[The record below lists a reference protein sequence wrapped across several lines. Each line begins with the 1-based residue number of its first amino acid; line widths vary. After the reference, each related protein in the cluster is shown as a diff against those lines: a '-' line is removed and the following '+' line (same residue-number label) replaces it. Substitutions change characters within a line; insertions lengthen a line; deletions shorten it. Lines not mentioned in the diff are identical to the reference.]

1 MFTRKN
7 NRLESLIGP
16 NSEFRGDI
24 TTQGT
29 FRIDGVFSGNITA
42 DWVILGESGSIKGDI
57 TARSV
62 IIGGKVDGNVKAEE
76 LVEIKH
82 MGQLTGDISTR
93 KLSVA
98 EGGVFE
104 GRSLVQKDDES
115 KIVDFPGK
123 EALNK

>member
-7 NRLESLIGP
+7 HKLEALIGP

-29 FRIDGVFSGNITA
+29 FRIDGVFSGNVTA
-42 DWVILGESGSIKGDI
+42 DWVILGENGSINGDI

-76 LVEIKH
+76 FVEIKR
-82 MGQLTGDISTR
+82 MGQLTGDVTTR

-98 EGGVFE
+98 EGAVFE
-104 GRSLVQKDDES
+104 GRSLVQKDES
-115 KIVDFPGK
+115 KILDFPGK
-123 EALNK
+123 EALTK

>member
-1 MFTRKN
+1 MFGRKN
-7 NRLESLIGP
+7 NRLEALIGP

-29 FRIDGVFSGNITA
+29 FRIDGFFSGNIAA

-57 TARSV
+57 TARSA
-62 IIGGKVDGNVKAEE
+62 IIGGKVIGNVKADE

-82 MGQLTGDISTR
+82 TGQLTGDISTR

-104 GRSLVQKDDES
+104 GRSLVQKDDA

-123 EALNK
+123 EAINK

>member
-7 NRLESLIGP
+7 NRLEALVGP
-16 NSEFRGDI
+16 HSEFKGDVS
-24 TTQGT
+24 TQGT
-29 FRIDGVFSGNITA
+29 FRIDGFFSGNIVA
-42 DWVILGESGSIKGDI
+42 DSVILGESGSIKGDV

-62 IIGGKVDGNVKAEE
+62 IIGGRVDGNVKGEE

-82 MGQLTGDISTR
+82 TGQLTGDISTR

-104 GRSLVQKDDES
+104 GRSLVQKDEA
-115 KIVDFPGK
+115 KVVDFPGK
-123 EALNK
+123 EAMNK

>member
-7 NRLESLIGP
+7 NKLEALIGP

-42 DWVILGESGSIKGDI
+42 DWVILGESGSINGDI

-104 GRSLVQKDDES
+104 GRSLVQKDES

-123 EALNK
+123 EAITK

>member
-7 NRLESLIGP
+7 NRLEALIGP
-16 NSEFRGDI
+16 NSEFRGDV

-29 FRIDGVFSGNITA
+29 FRIDGVFSGNIVA

-62 IIGGKVDGNVKAEE
+62 IIGGKVDGNVKGEE

-82 MGQLTGDISTR
+82 TGQLTGDISTR

-104 GRSLVQKDDES
+104 GRSLVQKDET
-115 KIVDFPGK
+115 KVVDFPSK
-123 EALNK
+123 EAMSK

>member
-7 NRLESLIGP
+7 NKLESLIGP
-16 NSEFRGDI
+16 NSEFKGDI

-29 FRIDGVFSGNITA
+29 FRIDGVISGNITA
-42 DWVILGESGSIKGDI
+42 DWVILGEKGSIKGDI
-57 TARSV
+57 TARTV
-62 IIGGKVDGNVKAEE
+62 IIGGKVDGNVKADE
-76 LVEIKH
+76 LVEIKR

-104 GRSLVQKDDES
+104 GRSLVQKDES

-123 EALNK
+123 EAVK

>member
-1 MFTRKN
+1 MFTRLN
-7 NRLESLIGP
+7 NKLEALVGP

-29 FRIDGVFSGNITA
+29 FRIDGVFCGNIAA
-42 DWVILGESGSIKGDI
+42 DWVILGASGSINGDI

-62 IIGGKVDGNVKAEE
+62 IIGGKVDGNVNAEE

-82 MGQLTGDISTR
+82 TGQVTGDISTR

-104 GRSLVQKDDES
+104 GRSLVQKDES
-115 KIVDFPGK
+115 KVVDFPGK
-123 EALNK
+123 EATGK

>member
-29 FRIDGVFSGNITA
+29 FRIDGVFCGNITA

-104 GRSLVQKDDES
+104 GRSLVQKDES

-123 EALNK
+123 EAVTK